1 MSDHVSHLS
10 GESEIITPRLSFIVP
25 TRNRPHDIRS
35 LLGNL
40 SEQSVLPDQVI
51 IVDSSDDPQ
60 PELVAEFPGLNISY
74 HEFDGEPSAAAQR
87 NAGLEYVPDQMEF
100 IGFVDDDILFEPDAF
115 EKMLAFWQTA
125 PEDVCGAGFNL
136 VEQEK
141 DLRPGLKKSRLAS
154 GLGLY
159 RPETGA
165 VAPSGWHARLGHV
178 PGNSQV
184 EWLSTSAVL
193 WRREVLEKHRFD
205 SFFQGYSYLEDL
217 DFSYAVSRECK
228 LMIIADAGFHHHH
241 HHQELNA
248 DWHDRFGR
256 MEVENRLY
264 FVRKHGLS
272 VWRCY
277 LGLHL
282 RLGQTLMEAMLQRK
296 PVLFYRARGNV
307 IGLWRSLSGVKP
319 V

>member
-60 PELVAEFPGLNISY
+60 PELVAEFPRLNVSY

-87 NAGLEYVPDQMEF
+87 NAGLSHVDAGCDL
-100 IGFVDDDILFEPDAF
+100 IGFVDDDIVFEKDAF

-159 RPETGA
+159 RSETGA
-165 VAPSGWHARLGHV
+165 VAPSGWHTRLGNV
-178 PGNSQV
+178 TENSQV
-184 EWLSTSAVL
+184 EWLISGAVL
-193 WRREVLEKHRFD
+193 WRREVLGRHRFD
-205 SFFQGYSYLEDL
+205 PFFQGYSYLEDL
-217 DFSYAVSRECK
+217 DFSYGVSRECK
-228 LMIIADAGFHHHH
+228 LMIVVDAKFQHYHHHD
-241 HHQELNA
+241 
-248 DWHDRFGR
+248 DWDKQRLFDFGL
-256 MEVENRLY
+256 MEVNNRLF
-264 FVRKHGLS
+264 FVRKYRLS
-272 VWRCY
+272 VARCY
-277 LGLHL
+277 LGLTI
-282 RLGQTLMEAMLQRK
+282 RMMQTVLGAAVELNPKDLSRAKGNIAGL
-296 PVLFYRARGNV
+296 YRAIVGH
-307 IGLWRSLSGVKP
+307 
-319 V
+319 